1 MIELSQDKNEM
12 HLAKLSYCYHKRKVS
27 LVPLRLDTKE
37 SWVSE
42 FKAYKL
48 QYEKNILGGKLFQ

>member
-37 SWVSE
+37 SWVLE
-42 FKAYKL
+42 FKAYQL
-48 QYEKNILGGKLFQ
+48 QYKEIISEGKLFQ

>member
-37 SWVSE
+37 TWVLE
-42 FKAYKL
+42 FKAYKV
-48 QYEKNILGGKLFQ
+48 